1 MGDRRST
8 LSSSIKK
15 GIDSALKEL
24 HTAMPG
30 EIISFDPDEQVADIQ
45 PMIKRVMGGEIV
57 NLPVLK
63 AVPVRFMK
71 SGEFTIT
78 FPLAEGDE
86 VELIFQERSIDTWL
100 EQGGIVAPDDVRKHA
115 LSDAIAIPVGY
126 SQQNKIIDFDP
137 DNLEIRSEGGASIK
151 ITPSGNIELNGNAD
165 FVTAFDDMKAA
176 FDQLVNDF
184 NAHIHTT
191 TATVGASAVPG
202 IIAPPTVATTADM
215 SSAKVETVTVP

>member
-30 EIISFDPDEQVADIQ
+30 EIISFDPDEQIADIQ
-45 PMIKRVMGGEIV
+45 PMIKRVMGGEVV

-71 SGEFTIT
+71 SGEFTVT
-78 FPLAEGDE
+78 FPLSEGDE

-126 SQQNKIIDFDP
+126 SQANKISNFDP

-151 ITPSGNIELNGNAD
+151 ITPDGNIELNGNAD

-184 NAHIHTT
+184 DLHQHTITSGSSAGTT
-191 TATVGASAVPG
+191 T
-202 IIAPPTVATTADM
+202 PPLTPSTADM
-215 SSAKVETVTVP
+215 AGAKVETVMVS